1 MSSFDRRRLGSLGI
15 WSRELR
21 YGDAAEIPAAAT
33 ALEEAGFGA
42 LWIPDVGGPVFETV
56 ERLLAATE
64 RIVVATGILNVW
76 MHRPA
81 HVAAAHARLDRV
93 FPGRFLL
100 GLGVGHARIVDE
112 GHPGRYARPLT
123 TMRRYLDE
131 LDALAPSRVENARV
145 LAALAPRMIALAAER
160 ASGVHPYLVPTAH
173 VALIRDAVGPDALVA
188 PAVSVVLDP
197 DPAARRRIARRDL
210 QTYLELPNYTRT
222 WRRLGFDDADF
233 ADGGSDEL
241 LDALYVMGTG
251 GEIANRISDYRAAG
265 ADHVCLR
272 VVTDADERLPRREW
286 QELGAFVP

>member
-1 MSSFDRRRLGSLGI
+1 LSSLDRPRLGSVGI

-42 LWIPDVGGPVFETV
+42 LWIPDVGGPVFEAV

-76 MHRPA
+76 MHQPA
-81 HVAAAHARLDRV
+81 DVAAAHARLDRV
-93 FPGRFLL
+93 YPGRFLL
-100 GLGVGHARIVDE
+100 GLGIGHARIVDE

-123 TMRRYLDE
+123 TMRCYLDE
-131 LDALAPSRVENARV
+131 LDALAPPRVRV

-160 ASGVHPYLVPTAH
+160 ASGVHPYLVPTGH
-173 VALIRDAVGPDALVA
+173 VRLIREAVGPDALVA

-197 DPAARRRIARRDL
+197 DPAARRTIARTDL
-210 QTYLELPNYTRT
+210 QGYLELPNYTRT

-233 ADGGSDEL
+233 ADGGSEEL
-241 LDALYVMGTG
+241 LDALYVTGTRD
-251 GEIANRISDYRAAG
+251 EIADRISDYRAAG

-272 VVTDADERLPRREW
+272 VVTGEDGRLPQREW
-286 QELGAFVP
+286 QELAAFVP

>member
-1 MSSFDRRRLGSLGI
+1 LSSFDRRRLGSLGI

-33 ALEEAGFGA
+33 ALEEAGFGT
-42 LWIPDVGGPVFETV
+42 LWIPDVGGPVFEAV

-76 MHRPA
+76 MHQPA
-81 HVAAAHARLDRV
+81 DVAAAHERLDRV

-131 LDALAPSRVENARV
+131 LDALAPSRVRV
-145 LAALAPRMIALAAER
+145 LAALAPQMIALAAER

-197 DPAARRRIARRDL
+197 DPAARRRIARCDL

-222 WRRLGFDDADF
+222 WRRFGFDDADF
-233 ADGGSDEL
+233 ADGGSEAL
-241 LDALYVMGTG
+241 LDALYVMGTRD
-251 GEIANRISDYRAAG
+251 EIAHRISDYRAAG

-272 VVTDADERLPRREW
+272 VVTDEDGRLPQREW
-286 QELGAFVP
+286 QELAAFVP